1 MRFRAT
7 PRPIPPLLPTTP
19 RQPPL
24 PDATS
29 DRWRYADFRS
39 REIEYYKEVVEYRA
53 LMRLVDVARERMHSR
68 GELVL
73 GDLTLAA
80 EVDELVAERLR
91 LPTFRSW
98 SRTQARTAGQR
109 HPWSA
114 RSQLFAQQLSQLR
127 GGAPVLL
134 LQPRASDVW
143 EALCADGTRVV
154 LVEPDADD
162 RGRVMARAASA
173 GVEDLVQV
181 LPSHEDAGDDATFSS
196 VLLSASA
203 CADMLDWET
212 AALLQSLKARTI
224 AGGVHIVDGL
234 LVERASA
241 PRHVLR
247 SAYGD
252 WQRRVERGPRGWTLI
267 ARQGAPALRL

>member
-1 MRFRAT
+1 MTSSSRHT
-7 PRPIPPLLPTTP
+7 
-19 RQPPL
+19 PL
-24 PDATS
+24 PNATS
-29 DRWRYADFRS
+29 DRRRYADFRS

-98 SRTQARTAGQR
+98 SRAQARTAGQR
-109 HPWSA
+109 HPWSSQ
-114 RSQLFAQQLSQLR
+114 SQLFAQQLGQMR
-127 GGAPVLL
+127 GSAPVLL

-143 EALCADGTRVV
+143 EALCADGNRVV

-162 RGRVMARAASA
+162 RGRVMQRAADA
-173 GVEDLVQV
+173 GVQDLVQV
-181 LPSHEDAGDDATFSS
+181 LSSHDDAEGDAMFSS

-203 CADMLDWET
+203 CADLLDWET

-247 SAYGD
+247 NAYGD

-267 ARQGAPALRL
+267 ARHQHAA